1 MTRRWIA
8 IPVALAIVG
17 GVGFAG
23 YEIGRNDRPGG
34 SAAKTSALKRPL
46 DANCGQVGFGSSRF
60 PGASERN
67 NLQTATALSNAY
79 LDTGANPRQLKTA
92 FSLMLLAICN
102 RTHDPGY
109 RPVKQV
115 RTLAD
120 QARDLS
126 SQAQTEFPQ
135 TLITLAGTEARGKEQ
150 VTADQSFVQDANAAC
165 RKAAPSVKPLVK
177 KIADPTGA
185 FKTPDADRLRPLLDG
200 LVSSLEGIARRS
212 HASNA
217 GNVVTGFTSRVREIE
232 SDAARLGTL
241 NDHWKKNAAQAGV
254 VASEIS
260 QKELELAPSTSEIR
274 DCAQV
279 FQPT

>member
-1 MTRRWIA
+1 MTRRWLA
-8 IPVALAIVG
+8 IPVVLVVL
-17 GVGFAG
+17 GVGVAG
-23 YEIGRNDRPGG
+23 YEIGRHDQPG
-34 SAAKTSALKRPL
+34 STAAKPRTLKRPL
-46 DANCGQVGFGSSRF
+46 DATCGQVGFGSKRF
-60 PGASERN
+60 PHASESF
-67 NLQTATALSNAY
+67 NLQTAGALANAY
-79 LDTGANPRQLKTA
+79 LDTGSNPRELRTA

-102 RTHDPGY
+102 RTHDPAY

-115 RTLAD
+115 RSLAD

-165 RKAAPSVKPLVK
+165 RKSAASVKPLVR

-185 FKTPDADRLRPLLDG
+185 FKTPDANRLRPELDA
-200 LVSSLEGIARRS
+200 LISSLEQIGNRS
-212 HASNA
+212 RASNA
-217 GNVVTGFTSRVREIE
+217 SNVVTGFTGRVREIE
-232 SDAARLGTL
+232 SDAARLATL

-260 QKELELAPSTSEIR
+260 QKELELAPTTSEIR
-274 DCAQV
+274 DCAEV